1 MNGTARK
8 PPDFSLLIGKRLGKK
23 KGEGD
28 GPPTDLGED
37 AVSSE
42 GDGKDMALSAMKDF
56 IAAVHAKSPEAAS
69 AALGDFLELSDKDDE
84 PPAEEEP
91 PPPPE

>member
-23 KGEGD
+23 KEDD

-37 AVSSE
+37 AVSGE

-69 AALGDFLELSDKDDE
+69 AALGDFLELADKDDE
-84 PPAEEEP
+84 PAPEAEEP
-91 PPPPE
+91 PPPE